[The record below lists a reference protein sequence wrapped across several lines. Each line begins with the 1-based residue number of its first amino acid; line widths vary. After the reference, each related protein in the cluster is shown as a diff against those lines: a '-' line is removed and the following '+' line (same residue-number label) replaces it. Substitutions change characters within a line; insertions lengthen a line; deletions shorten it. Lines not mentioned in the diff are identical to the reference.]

1 MPLEAVVV
9 IMDNSEYNRNGD
21 FPPSRWES
29 QQDAANNIIQHKL
42 SSNPENTIG
51 LMSMAGARVDTC
63 LTQTSNDQEIMSVMS
78 QIPINGYSQFFAA
91 VKVAQLSLKHR
102 KNKTQR
108 MRIMAFCGHPLLEGL
123 D

>member
-42 SSNPENTIG
+42 SSNPENSIG

-78 QIPINGYSQFFAA
+78 QIPISKF
-91 VKVAQLSLKHR
+91 
-102 KNKTQR
+102 
-108 MRIMAFCGHPLLEGL
+108 
-123 D
+123 

>member
-1 MPLEAVVV
+1 VVV